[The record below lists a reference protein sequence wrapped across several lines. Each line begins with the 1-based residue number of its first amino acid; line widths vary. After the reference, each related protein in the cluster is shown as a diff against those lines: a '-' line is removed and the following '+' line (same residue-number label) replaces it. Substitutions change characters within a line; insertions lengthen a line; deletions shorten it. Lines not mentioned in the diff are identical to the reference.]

1 MSMSD
6 QSIPGAYLRTT
17 EVARMLGVSV
27 QTLERHRRE
36 NCGLPYVR
44 LEGAIRYR
52 RADVE
57 RYLSL
62 ATIHP
67 TGT

>member
-1 MSMSD
+1 MNEQIS
-6 QSIPGAYLRTT
+6 PGPYLTTT
-17 EVARMLGVSV
+17 EVAQMLRRSI

-36 NCGLPYVR
+36 NRGLPYVR
-44 LEGAIRYR
+44 LEGAVLYR